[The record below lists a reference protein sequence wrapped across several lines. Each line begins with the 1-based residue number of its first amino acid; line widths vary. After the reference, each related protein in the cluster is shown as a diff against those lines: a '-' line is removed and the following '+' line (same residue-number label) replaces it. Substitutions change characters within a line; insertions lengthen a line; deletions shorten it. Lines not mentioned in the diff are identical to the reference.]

1 MEMNESFRQ
10 LQAYEG
16 LVLGETKL
24 PMFSSDSVIG
34 HRVTTREDSFTAES
48 SRLGSPCDSCG
59 QEQLRELSLWA
70 ADLQDQSEQRPSG
83 IRPDGAGGGPCQSVP
98 QSFVVDFFQSFL
110 HGEFGVFNMMDLG
123 GCILDLGGCI
133 QR

>member
-1 MEMNESFRQ
+1 MRALGNCRHTR
-10 LQAYEG
+10 G
-16 LVLGETKL
+16 WCLVRLSY
-24 PMFSSDSVIG
+24 PCFQVIVSL
-34 HRVTTREDSFTAES
+34 VTGSQPGRIPSQPSRS

-70 ADLQDQSEQRPSG
+70 ADLQDQSGQRPSG

-98 QSFVVDFFQSFL
+98 QTFVVDFFQSFL

-123 GCILDLGGCI
+123 SCILDLGGCI